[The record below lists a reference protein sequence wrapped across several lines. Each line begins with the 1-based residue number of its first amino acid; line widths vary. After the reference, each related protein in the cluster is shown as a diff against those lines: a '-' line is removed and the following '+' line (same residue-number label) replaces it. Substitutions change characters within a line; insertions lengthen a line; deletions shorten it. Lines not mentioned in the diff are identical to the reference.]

1 MGPIGIQEGNMCLGI
16 PLKIVVIEGKEALG
30 EMNGVKKKI
39 RVDLLPQV
47 KVGDY
52 VMVHAGFALEIMD
65 DDTAKDTLEAIL
77 ELDEAMRAIGS

>member
-1 MGPIGIQEGNMCLGI
+1 MCLGI

-30 EMNGVKKKI
+30 EMNGVKKRI